1 MRKHPPKLP
10 RPGYG
15 NINPTLVG
23 SALIRRREM
32 RLAIIEDDTMLR
44 DNLRLLLNGERSIEV
59 VGVFGSAEEALHGL
73 PGCCPELLLVDL
85 GLPGMSGVEFIENTK
100 REMPAVEILAHTI
113 YEDRETVFAAIKA
126 GASGYL
132 LKGST
137 PREIVEAIFN
147 LHDGGAPMSPK
158 IARKVIGEFQ
168 VYGPGEQYLLTPR
181 EKEILKCIEAGLAY
195 KEVADNLF
203 ISPNTV
209 HSHIKRIYEK
219 LHARNRREALLTARK
234 KGII

>member
-1 MRKHPPKLP
+1 MNSTR
-10 RPGYG
+10 
-15 NINPTLVG
+15 VG
-23 SALIRRREM
+23 SALVRRREM

-44 DNLRLLLNGERSIEV
+44 DNLRLLLSGEGSIEV
-59 VGVFGSAEEALHGL
+59 VGAFGSAEEALQGL

-85 GLPGMSGVEFIENTK
+85 GLPGMTGVEFIEK
-100 REMPAVEILAHTI
+100 VKHEMPAVEIMAHTI
-113 YEDRETVFAAIKA
+113 YEDRETVFSAIKA

-137 PREIVEAIFN
+137 PREIVEALFN

-168 VYGPGEQYLLTPR
+168 LYGPGEQYLLTPR
-181 EKEILKCIEAGLAY
+181 EKEILKRIEAGLAY
-195 KEVADNLF
+195 KEVAEKLS
-203 ISPNTV
+203 ISPHTV
-209 HSHIKRIYEK
+209 HSHIKKIYEK
-219 LHARNRREALLTARK
+219 LHARNRREALINARR